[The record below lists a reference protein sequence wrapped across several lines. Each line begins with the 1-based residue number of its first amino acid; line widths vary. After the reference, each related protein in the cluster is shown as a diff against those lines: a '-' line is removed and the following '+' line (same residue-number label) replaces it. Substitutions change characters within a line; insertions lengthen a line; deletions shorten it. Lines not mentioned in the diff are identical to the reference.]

1 MNYTEIIDMAL
12 GYADRT
18 DTEVTSRM
26 DSFLRIVESR
36 TNRPLNTQKMVS
48 RVSIES
54 VTDQEYYGLP
64 ADFDGLRD
72 IEVSPVGGGKIT
84 TPKYHSPEQLNNREG
99 VKFNDIAYAIIDD
112 QLRIHP
118 AQTEQFIQ
126 LVYYQNLPELSPG
139 TPNNWLS
146 DLYPDCYV
154 FGLCVEINA
163 FVKDAETANMW
174 DARFKESVASIQ
186 SNDRD
191 TRWSGTALQMRI
203 ER

>member
-1 MNYTEIIDMAL
+1 MNYTEIVDIAL

-18 DTEVTSRM
+18 DTEVTSKM

-54 VTDQEYYGLP
+54 ITDQEYYGLP
-64 ADFDGLRD
+64 TDFDGLRD
-72 IEVSPVGGGKIT
+72 IEVTPIGGGQIT
-84 TPKYHSPEQLNNREG
+84 TPRYHSPEQLNNRAG
-99 VKFNDIAYAIIDD
+99 GTYNDIAYAIIDD

-118 AQTEQFIQ
+118 AQTEQVIQ
-126 LVYYQNLPELSPG
+126 LVYYQNLPELS
-139 TPNNWLS
+139 TVIPNNWLS

-154 FGLCVEINA
+154 FGLLVEINA
-163 FVKDAETANMW
+163 FVKDAETAGMW
-174 DARFKESVASIQ
+174 DIRFKESVAAIQ

-191 TRWSGTALQMRI
+191 SRWSGTSLQMRI

>member
-1 MNYTEIIDMAL
+1 MNYTEIIDIAL

-18 DTEVTSRM
+18 DTEVTDRM

-48 RVSIES
+48 RVSIEAI
-54 VTDQEYYGLP
+54 TGQEYYGLP

-72 IEVSPVGGGKIT
+72 IEVKGVSSGVST
-84 TPKYHSPEQLNNREG
+84 TPKYHSPEQMNNRAG
-99 VKFNDIAYAIIDD
+99 GTFSDIAYAIIDD
-112 QLRIHP
+112 QLQLQP
-118 AQTEQFIQ
+118 AQTDSFIE
-126 LVYYQNLPELSPG
+126 LVYYQNLSELSAVAP
-139 TPNNWLS
+139 TNWLS
-146 DLYPDCYV
+146 DLYPDCYI
-154 FGLCVEINA
+154 FGLLVEINA
-163 FVKDAETANMW
+163 FVKDADTANMW
-174 DARFKESVASIQ
+174 DARFKESVAAIQ